1 MTNLTDIGVIFDYGS
16 FEEMAEANGDTYPQP
31 FIDEWKENY
40 YALVTNNLK
49 NAYPGVPILVE
60 ESDEQIGRTQ
70 ICVLAVGENNF
81 TEEVTEEHR
90 DTIEGTIA
98 QVTEAGD
105 FWTPPSIDAIA
116 STIVHGV
123 FTDKLF
129 VLKYEGVEVVFTNH
143 KLAGSIA
150 DGTTKYVWCDFDQV
164 FNHPLWEVGSITEA
178 ATAFHKRVSE

>member
-70 ICVLAVGENNF
+70 IYVLAMDENGF
-81 TEEVTEEHR
+81 ARAVTDEYI
-90 DTIEGTIA
+90 DGIEGVIA
-98 QVTEAGD
+98 QVTKAGD
-105 FWTPPSIDAIA
+105 FWTTPSVEAIA
-116 STIVHGV
+116 LAIIDGV
-123 FTDKLF
+123 FTNRLF
-129 VLKYEGVEVVFTNH
+129 VLEYEDAKVVFTNH
-143 KLAGSIA
+143 KLAGSISN
-150 DGTTKYVWCDFDQV
+150 DSTMYVWCDFDQV
-164 FNHPLWEVGSITEA
+164 FNHPLWETGSITEA